1 MERAHKEAYMY
12 IIGENIQI
20 LAPKIK
26 AAIADRDPTY
36 VRQLARAQVD
46 AGASMLDLN
55 IGPRKRDGIEVMQW
69 MVEEVYD
76 EVGPVP
82 LSLDT
87 TNSAAIEAGLKRC
100 RELGITTMINS
111 TSADPD
117 RLNATMPMAAEYGS
131 KIIALAMDKN
141 IPATADGRVG
151 LAMEVIIPKA
161 EELGMPMEDIYL
173 DPLVLTV
180 NGCQEHGPETLNAI
194 RSFKMLW
201 DPPPMTT
208 VGLSNISNSVPH
220 DRRSLLNRTFLVMLL
235 ACDLDSAIAD
245 PLDEAQSDVI
255 RIVEE
260 RDDST
265 GVGKAYLALH
275 DTVAAMEEF
284 TPDHVDMKDPDQV
297 AIYKTV
303 RILENQVI
311 YAHGYLTA

>member
-1 MERAHKEAYMY
+1 MY

-20 LAPKIK
+20 LSARIK
-26 AAIADRDPTY
+26 TAIADRDATHI
-36 VRQLARAQVD
+36 RELARAQLD
-46 AGASMLDLN
+46 HGASMIDLN
-55 IGPRKRDGIEVMQW
+55 IGPRKRDGVEVMQW

-76 EVGPVP
+76 EVGAVP
-82 LSLDT
+82 MSLDT
-87 TNSAAIEAGLKRC
+87 TNSTAIEAGLKKC
-100 RELGITTMINS
+100 NELGIVAMINS

-117 RLNATMPMAAEYGS
+117 RLNTTMPMAAEYGA

-141 IPATADGRVG
+141 IPATADGRVT

-161 EELGMPMEDIYL
+161 EELGIPLENVYL

-220 DRRSLLNRTFLVMLL
+220 QNRSLLNRTFLVMLM

-245 PLDEAQSDVI
+245 PLDATQNEVI
-255 RIVEE
+255 RIVDE
-260 RDDST
+260 RDDSS

-275 DTVAAMEEF
+275 DSVAAMEDF
-284 TPDHVDMKDPDQV
+284 TPDHVDMNDPDQA

-303 RILENQVI
+303 RIIENQVI
-311 YAHGYLTA
+311 YAHGYLTT

>member
-1 MERAHKEAYMY
+1 MY

-20 LAPKIK
+20 LSPKVK
-26 AAIADRDPTY
+26 AAIAEHDPAY
-36 VRQLARAQVD
+36 IREMARNQVD
-46 AGASMLDLN
+46 HGANMLDLN

-69 MVEEVYD
+69 MIDQVYEEV
-76 EVGPVP
+76 GAVP

-87 TNSAAIEAGLKRC
+87 TNAAAIEAGLKRC
-100 RELGITTMINS
+100 QELGITAMINS

-117 RLNATMPMAAEYGS
+117 RLNTTMPMAAEYGS

-161 EELGMPMEDIYL
+161 EELGIPMENVYL
-173 DPLVLTV
+173 DPLILTV

-220 DRRSLLNRTFLVMLL
+220 ENRSLLNRTYLVMLM
-235 ACDLDSAIAD
+235 AAGLDSAIAD
-245 PLDEAQSDVI
+245 PWDTAQNDVI

-265 GVGKAYLALH
+265 GAGKALLALH
-275 DTVAAMEEF
+275 DAVAAMDEF
-284 TPDHVDMKDPDQV
+284 TPDHVDMNDPDQV

-311 YAHGYLTA
+311 YAHGYLTT

>member
-1 MERAHKEAYMY
+1 MY

-26 AAIADRDPTY
+26 AAIANRDATY
-36 VRQLARAQVD
+36 VRELARAQLEH
-46 AGASMLDLN
+46 GASMLDLN

-69 MVEEVYD
+69 MIEEVHD
-76 EVGPVP
+76 EVGSVP

-87 TNSAAIEAGLKRC
+87 TNAAAIEAGLKKC
-100 RELGITTMINS
+100 KELGIGSMINS

-117 RLNATMPMAAEYGS
+117 RLNSTMPMAAEYGA
-131 KIIALAMDKN
+131 KIIALSMDKN
-141 IPATADGRVG
+141 IPATADGRVA
-151 LAMEVIIPKA
+151 LAMEILIPKA
-161 EELGMPMEDIYL
+161 EELGIPMENIYL

-201 DPPPMTT
+201 DPSPMTT

-220 DRRSLLNRTFLVMLL
+220 DRRSLINRTFLVMLM
-235 ACDLDSAIAD
+235 AAGLDSAIAD
-245 PLDEAQSDVI
+245 PMDAKQNEVI

-265 GVGKAYLALH
+265 GAGKAFLALY
-275 DTVAAMEEF
+275 DTVAMMDEF
-284 TPDHVDMKDPDQV
+284 TPDHVDMNDPDQV

-303 RILENQVI
+303 RIIENQVI
-311 YAHGYLTA
+311 YAHGYLTS

>member
-1 MERAHKEAYMY
+1 MY

-20 LAPKIK
+20 LSPRIK
-26 AAIADRDPTY
+26 AAIADKDPTY
-36 VRQLARAQVD
+36 IRELAHAQV
-46 AGASMLDLN
+46 AHGASMLDLN
-55 IGPRKRDGIEVMQW
+55 IGPRKRDGVEVMQW
-69 MVEEVYD
+69 MIEEVYD
-76 EVGPVP
+76 QVGAVA

-87 TNSAAIEAGLKRC
+87 TNAAAIEAGLQKC
-100 RELGITTMINS
+100 QELGIEAMINS

-117 RLNATMPMAAEYGS
+117 RLNTTMPMAAEYGA

-141 IPATADGRVG
+141 IPATADGRVT

-161 EELGMPMEDIYL
+161 EELGIPMERIYL

-201 DPPPMTT
+201 DPSPMTT

-220 DRRSLLNRTFLVMLL
+220 ENRSLINRTFLVMLL
-235 ACDLDSAIAD
+235 ACGLDSAIAD
-245 PLDEAQSDVI
+245 PLDTAQNEVI

-265 GVGKAYLALH
+265 GVGKAFLTLY
-275 DTVAAMEEF
+275 DQVAMMDEF
-284 TPDHVDMKDPDQV
+284 TPDHVDMSDPDQV

-303 RILENQVI
+303 RIIENQVI
-311 YAHGYLTA
+311 YAHGYLAT

>member
-1 MERAHKEAYMY
+1 MLYM
-12 IIGENIQI
+12 IGENIQI
-20 LAPKIK
+20 MAPKIK
-26 AAIADRDPTY
+26 RAIAERDPAY
-36 VRQLARAQVD
+36 IRELARKQVD
-46 AGASMLDLN
+46 AGADRLDLN

-69 MVEEVYD
+69 IVEEVYD

-87 TNSAAIEAGLKRC
+87 TNAAAIEAGLKKC
-100 RELGITTMINS
+100 QELGIDAMINS

-117 RLNATMPMAAEYGS
+117 RLNTTMPMAAKYGA

-141 IPATADGRVG
+141 IPPTADGRIA
-151 LAMEVIIPKA
+151 LAMEILVPKA
-161 EELGMPMEDIYL
+161 EELGIPMENLYL

-180 NGCQEHGPETLNAI
+180 NGTQEHGMETLNSI

-201 DPPPMTT
+201 DPSPMTV

-220 DRRSLLNRTFLVMLL
+220 ENRSLINRTFLVMLL
-235 ACDLDSAIAD
+235 AAGLDAAILD
-245 PLDEAQSDVI
+245 PLDEVQKDVI

-265 GVGKAYLALH
+265 GAGRAYLALY

-284 TPDHVDMKDPDQV
+284 TPDHVDMSDPDQV

-303 RILENQVI
+303 RIIENKVI
-311 YAHGYLTA
+311 YAHGYLTT

>member
-1 MERAHKEAYMY
+1 MY

-20 LAPKIK
+20 LAPRIK
-26 AAIADRDPTY
+26 VAIADRDPAY
-36 VRQLARAQVD
+36 IRELARVQVD
-46 AGASMLDLN
+46 HGAQTLDLN
-55 IGPRKRDGIEVMQW
+55 IGPRKKDGIEVMQW
-69 MVEEVYD
+69 IIDEVYD

-87 TNSAAIEAGLKRC
+87 TNASAIEAGLKRC
-100 RELGITTMINS
+100 KELGIQAMINS

-117 RLNATMPMAAEYGS
+117 RLNTTMPMAAEYGAR
-131 KIIALAMDKN
+131 IIALAMDKN

-151 LAMEVIIPKA
+151 LAMEILIPKA
-161 EELGMPMEDIYL
+161 EELGMPMHNIYL

-201 DPPPMTT
+201 DPSPMTT

-220 DRRSLLNRTFLVMLL
+220 ENRSLLNRTYLVMLM
-235 ACDLDSAIAD
+235 AAGLDTAIAD
-245 PLDEAQSDVI
+245 PLDAAQNEVI

-265 GVGKAYLALH
+265 GAGKAYLALY

-284 TPDHVDMKDPDQV
+284 TPDLVDLSDPDQD
-297 AIYKTV
+297 AIYRTV
-303 RILENQVI
+303 RILENKII
-311 YAHGYLTA
+311 YAHGYLTI

>member
-1 MERAHKEAYMY
+1 MY
-12 IIGENIQI
+12 LIGENIQI

-26 AAIADRDPTY
+26 AAIADRNPAY
-36 VRQLARAQVD
+36 VRELARAQVEH
-46 AGASMLDLN
+46 GAKMLDLN

-69 MVEEVYD
+69 IVEEVYD
-76 EVGPVP
+76 EVGAVP

-87 TNSAAIEAGLKRC
+87 TNAAAIEAGLKKC
-100 RELGITTMINS
+100 GELGITAMINS

-117 RLNATMPMAAEYGS
+117 RLNTTMPMAAQYGCR
-131 KIIALAMDKN
+131 IIALAMDKN
-141 IPATADGRVG
+141 IPPTADGRVN
-151 LAMEVIIPKA
+151 LAMEIIIPKA
-161 EELGMPMEDIYL
+161 EELGIPMENVYL

-201 DPPPMTT
+201 DPSPMTT

-220 DRRSLLNRTFLVMLL
+220 EGRSLLNRTYLVMLL
-235 ACDLDSAIAD
+235 AAGLDSAIAD
-245 PLDEAQSDVI
+245 PLDEAQNEII
-255 RIVEE
+255 RIIEQ

-265 GVGKAYLALH
+265 GVGQAYLSLY
-275 DTVAAMEEF
+275 DSVAAMDEF
-284 TPDHVDMKDPDQV
+284 TPDHVDMNDPDQA

-311 YAHGYLTA
+311 YAHGYLSI

>member
-1 MERAHKEAYMY
+1 ML

-26 AAIADRDPTY
+26 AAIADRDASY
-36 VRQLARAQVD
+36 VRELAQKQVEN
-46 AGASMLDLN
+46 GANMLDLN
-55 IGPRKRDGIEVMQW
+55 IGPRKRDGVEVMRW

-76 EVGPVP
+76 QVGPVP

-87 TNSAAIEAGLKRC
+87 TNSAAIEAGLKKC
-100 RELGITTMINS
+100 RELGIEAMINS

-117 RLNATMPMAAEYGS
+117 RLNTTMPMAAEYGS
-131 KIIALAMDKN
+131 KIVALAMDKN
-141 IPATADGRVG
+141 IPPTADGRVA

-161 EELGMPMEDIYL
+161 EELGMPMENVYL

-201 DPPPMTT
+201 DPSPMTT

-220 DRRSLLNRTFLVMLL
+220 ENRSLINRTYLVMLL
-235 ACDLDSAIAD
+235 ACALDSAIAD
-245 PLDEAQSDVI
+245 PSDEAQNEVI

-265 GVGKAYLALH
+265 GAGKAFLALY
-275 DTVAAMEEF
+275 DSVAAMEEF
-284 TPDHVDMKDPDQV
+284 TPDHVDLSDPEQEK
-297 AIYKTV
+297 IYKTV

-311 YAHGYLTA
+311 YAHGYLAT

>member
-1 MERAHKEAYMY
+1 MY

-20 LAPKIK
+20 LSPKIK
-26 AAIADRDPTY
+26 AAIADRDPSY
-36 VRQLARAQVD
+36 IRALARSQVEH
-46 AGASMLDLN
+46 GASMLDLN

-69 MVEEVYD
+69 IIDEVYD
-76 EVGPVP
+76 EVGAIP

-87 TNSAAIEAGLKRC
+87 TNAAAIEAGLKRC
-100 RELGITTMINS
+100 RALGVEAMINS

-117 RLNATMPMAAEYGS
+117 RLNTTMPMAAEYGS

-141 IPATADGRVG
+141 IPPTADGRVA
-151 LAMEVIIPKA
+151 LAMEILIPKA
-161 EELGMPMEDIYL
+161 EELGLPVENVYL

-201 DPPPMTT
+201 DPSPMTT

-220 DRRSLLNRTFLVMLL
+220 ENRSLLNRTYLVMLL
-235 ACDLDSAIAD
+235 ACGLDSAIAD
-245 PLDEAQSDVI
+245 PLDAAQNEVI

-275 DTVAAMEEF
+275 DAVEAMDEF
-284 TPDHVDMKDPDQV
+284 TPDHVDMSDPDQE
-297 AIYKTV
+297 AIYRTV

-311 YAHGYLTA
+311 YAHGYLTT

>member
-1 MERAHKEAYMY
+1 MY

-20 LAPKIK
+20 LSPRIK

-36 VRQLARAQVD
+36 IRSLARMQIEH
-46 AGASMLDLN
+46 GANILDLN

-69 MVEEVYD
+69 IVEEVHD

-87 TNSAAIEAGLKRC
+87 TNAAAIEAGLKRC
-100 RELGITTMINS
+100 QELGIEAMINS

-117 RLNATMPMAAEYGS
+117 RLNVTMPMAAEHNAR
-131 KIIALAMDKN
+131 IIALAMDKN
-141 IPATADGRVG
+141 IPATADGRVA
-151 LAMEVIIPKA
+151 LAMEVLIPKA
-161 EELGMPMEDIYL
+161 EELGMPMEHVYL

-201 DPPPMTT
+201 DPSPMTT

-220 DRRSLLNRTFLVMLL
+220 ENRSLLNRTYLVMLL
-235 ACDLDSAIAD
+235 AAGLDSAILD
-245 PLDEAQSDVI
+245 PLDAEQKEVM

-265 GVGKAYLALH
+265 GVGQAYLALY
-275 DTVAAMEEF
+275 DTVAAMDEF
-284 TPDHVDMKDPDQV
+284 TPDMVDRSDPDQE
-297 AIYKTV
+297 AIYRTV
-303 RILENQVI
+303 QILENKII
-311 YAHGYLTA
+311 YAHGYLTT

>member
-1 MERAHKEAYMY
+1 MY

-20 LAPKIK
+20 LAPRIK
-26 AAIADRDPTY
+26 LAIADRDPTY
-36 VRQLARAQVD
+36 VRELARKQVD
-46 AGASMLDLN
+46 HGANMLDLN

-69 MVEEVYD
+69 MIEQVYD
-76 EVGPVP
+76 EVGAVP

-87 TNSAAIEAGLKRC
+87 TNAAAIEAGLKKC
-100 RELGITTMINS
+100 KELGIEAMINS

-117 RLNATMPMAAEYGS
+117 RLNTTMPMAAEHGA

-141 IPATADGRVG
+141 IPATADGRVA

-161 EELGMPMEDIYL
+161 EELGIPIEDVYL

-220 DRRSLLNRTFLVMLL
+220 ENRSLLNRTFLVMLM

-245 PLDEAQSDVI
+245 PQDMAQNEVI
-255 RIVEE
+255 RIVEQ

-265 GVGKAYLALH
+265 GVGKAFLALY
-275 DTVAAMEEF
+275 DAVAAMDEF
-284 TPDHVDMKDPDQV
+284 TPDHIDMNDPDQV

>member
-1 MERAHKEAYMY
+1 MY

-20 LAPKIK
+20 LAPRIK
-26 AAIADRDPTY
+26 AAIADRDPSY
-36 VRQLARAQVD
+36 IRELARKQVD

-55 IGPRKRDGIEVMQW
+55 IGPRKKDGVEVMQW
-69 MVEEVYD
+69 IINEVYD

-87 TNSAAIEAGLKRC
+87 TNSAAIEAGLKKC
-100 RELGITTMINS
+100 RELGLVSMINS

-117 RLNATMPMAAEYGS
+117 RLNVTMPMAAEYGS

-141 IPATADGRVG
+141 IPPTADGRVA
-151 LAMEVIIPKA
+151 LAMEILIPKA
-161 EELGMPMEDIYL
+161 EELGIPMENVYL

-220 DRRSLLNRTFLVMLL
+220 ENRSLLNRTYLVMLL
-235 ACDLDSAIAD
+235 AAGLDSAIAD
-245 PLDEAQSDVI
+245 PLDLAQNEVI

-265 GVGKAYLALH
+265 GAGKAYLALY

-284 TPDHVDMKDPDQV
+284 TPDMVDMGDPEQE
-297 AIYKTV
+297 AIYRTV
-303 RILENQVI
+303 RILQNEII
-311 YAHGYLTA
+311 YAHGYLTT

>member
-1 MERAHKEAYMY
+1 MY

-20 LAPKIK
+20 LSPRIK
-26 AAIADRDPTY
+26 VAIADRDPTH
-36 VRQLARAQVD
+36 VRQLARDEVEH
-46 AGASMLDLN
+46 GANMLDLN

-69 MVEEVYD
+69 MIEEVYD
-76 EVGPVP
+76 EVGAVP

-87 TNSAAIEAGLKRC
+87 TNAAAIEAGLKKC
-100 RELGITTMINS
+100 KELGIEAMINS

-117 RLNATMPMAAEYGS
+117 RLNVTMPMAAEYDC
-131 KIIALAMDKN
+131 KIIALSMDKN

-161 EELGMPMEDIYL
+161 EELGISVENVYL

-220 DRRSLLNRTFLVMLL
+220 ESRSLINRTFLVMLM
-235 ACDLDSAIAD
+235 AAGLDSAIAD
-245 PLDEAQSDVI
+245 PLDATQNEVI
-255 RIVEE
+255 RIIEE

-265 GVGKAYLALH
+265 SAGKAYLALH
-275 DTVAAMEEF
+275 DTVAIMDEF
-284 TPDHVDMKDPDQV
+284 TPDHVDMNDPDQL

-311 YAHGYLTA
+311 YAHGYLTT

>member
-1 MERAHKEAYMY
+1 MY
-12 IIGENIQI
+12 LIGENIQI

-26 AAIADRDPTY
+26 AAIADRDPGY
-36 VRQLARAQVD
+36 VRELARAQVD
-46 AGASMLDLN
+46 HGANVLDLN

-69 MVEEVYD
+69 IVEEVYD

-87 TNSAAIEAGLKRC
+87 TNAAAIEAGLQKC
-100 RELGITTMINS
+100 KELGIQAMINS

-117 RLNATMPMAAEYGS
+117 RLNTTMPMAAEYGAR
-131 KIIALAMDKN
+131 IIALAMDKN
-141 IPATADGRVG
+141 IPPTADGRVG
-151 LAMEVIIPKA
+151 LAMEILIPKA
-161 EELGMPMEDIYL
+161 EELGIPLEHIYL

-220 DRRSLLNRTFLVMLL
+220 ENRSLLNRTYLVMLL
-235 ACDLDSAIAD
+235 AAGLDSAIAD
-245 PLDEAQSDVI
+245 PLDAAQNEVI

-265 GVGKAYLALH
+265 GAGQAYLSLY

-284 TPDHVDMKDPDQV
+284 TPDMVDMSDPDQE
-297 AIYKTV
+297 AIYRTV
-303 RILENQVI
+303 RILQNEII
-311 YAHGYLTA
+311 YAHGYLTT

>member
-1 MERAHKEAYMY
+1 MY

-26 AAIADRDPTY
+26 AAIADRDATY
-36 VRQLARAQVD
+36 IRELARKQVD
-46 AGASMLDLN
+46 NGANRLDLN
-55 IGPRKRDGIEVMQW
+55 IGPQKRQGVEVMQW
-69 MVEEVYD
+69 ILDEVYA
-76 EVGPVP
+76 EVGNVPV
-82 LSLDT
+82 SLDT
-87 TNSAAIEAGLKRC
+87 TNADAIEAGLKKC
-100 RELGITTMINS
+100 KELGIGAMINS

-117 RLNATMPMAAEYGS
+117 RLNVTMPMAAEYGA

-141 IPATADGRVG
+141 IPPTADGRVA
-151 LAMEVIIPKA
+151 LAMEILIPKA
-161 EELGMPMEDIYL
+161 EELGIPVEDVYL

-201 DPPPMTT
+201 DPSPMTT

-220 DRRSLLNRTFLVMLL
+220 ENRSLLNRTYLVMLL
-235 ACDLDSAIAD
+235 AAGLDSAIAD
-245 PLDEAQSDVI
+245 PLDEAQNEVI
-255 RIVEE
+255 RIIEE

-275 DTVAAMEEF
+275 DTVAAMDEF
-284 TPDHVDMKDPDQV
+284 TPDQVDMSDPDQE

-311 YAHGYLTA
+311 YAHGYLTT

>member
-1 MERAHKEAYMY
+1 MY

-26 AAIADRDPTY
+26 TAIADRDATY
-36 VRQLARAQVD
+36 VRELARAQVEH
-46 AGASMLDLN
+46 GADMLDLN

-69 MVEEVYD
+69 MIEEVYD
-76 EVGPVP
+76 HVGAVP

-87 TNSAAIEAGLKRC
+87 TNAAAIEAGLKKC
-100 RELGITTMINS
+100 QELGIEAMVNS

-117 RLNATMPMAAEYGS
+117 RLNATMPMAAKYGS

-141 IPATADGRVG
+141 IPATADGRVT
-151 LAMEVIIPKA
+151 LALEVIIPKA
-161 EELGMPMEDIYL
+161 EELGMPLENIYL

-220 DRRSLLNRTFLVMLL
+220 ERRSLINRTYLVMLM
-235 ACDLDSAIAD
+235 AAGLDSAIAD
-245 PLDEAQSDVI
+245 PMDEAQNEVI
-255 RIVEE
+255 RIIEE

-265 GVGKAYLALH
+265 GVGKAFLALH
-275 DTVAAMEEF
+275 DTVAVMDEF
-284 TPDHVDMKDPDQV
+284 TPDHVDMSDPDQV

-311 YAHGYLTA
+311 YAHGYLTT

>member
-1 MERAHKEAYMY
+1 VY

-20 LAPKIK
+20 LSAKIK
-26 AAIADRDPTY
+26 VAIAERDPAH
-36 VRQLARAQVD
+36 VRELARAQVEH
-46 AGASMLDLN
+46 GANVLDLN

-69 MVEEVYD
+69 MIEEVYD
-76 EVGPVP
+76 EVGPVS

-87 TNSAAIEAGLKRC
+87 TNPAAIEAGLKKC
-100 RELGITTMINS
+100 KELGIEAMINS

-117 RLNATMPMAAEYGS
+117 RLNTTMPMAAEYES
-131 KIIALAMDKN
+131 RIIALAMDKN
-141 IPATADGRVG
+141 IPATADGRVT

-161 EELGMPMEDIYL
+161 EELGIPMDRVFL

-201 DPPPMTT
+201 DPSPMTT

-220 DRRSLLNRTFLVMLL
+220 EGRSLINRTYLVMLM
-235 ACDLDSAIAD
+235 AAGLDSAIAD
-245 PLDEAQSDVI
+245 PLDSAQNEVI

-265 GVGKAYLALH
+265 GAGKAYLALY
-275 DTVAAMEEF
+275 DSVAAMDEF
-284 TPDHVDMKDPDQV
+284 TPDHVDMQDPDQ
-297 AIYKTV
+297 AEIYKTV
-303 RILENQVI
+303 RILENRVI
-311 YAHGYLTA
+311 YAHGYLST

>member
-1 MERAHKEAYMY
+1 MY

-26 AAIADRDPTY
+26 AAIADRDPSY
-36 VRQLARAQVD
+36 IRELAQAQVD
-46 AGASMLDLN
+46 HGANVLDLN

-69 MVEEVYD
+69 IIDEVYD

-87 TNSAAIEAGLKRC
+87 TNASAIEAGLKKC
-100 RELGITTMINS
+100 QELGIQPMINS

-117 RLNATMPMAAEYGS
+117 RLNTTMPMAAEYNAR
-131 KIIALAMDKN
+131 IIALAMDKN
-141 IPATADGRVG
+141 IPPTADGRVA
-151 LAMEVIIPKA
+151 LAMEILIPKA
-161 EELGMPMEDIYL
+161 EELGIPMENVYL

-201 DPPPMTT
+201 DPSPMTT

-220 DRRSLLNRTFLVMLL
+220 ENRSLLNRTYLVMLL
-235 ACDLDSAIAD
+235 AAGLDSAILD
-245 PLDEAQSDVI
+245 PMDAAQNEVI

-260 RDDST
+260 RDDSS
-265 GVGKAYLALH
+265 GAGKAYLALY

-284 TPDHVDMKDPDQV
+284 EPDMVDMSDPDQE
-297 AIYKTV
+297 AIYRTV
-303 RILENQVI
+303 RILQNEII
-311 YAHGYLTA
+311 YAHGYLTT

>member
-1 MERAHKEAYMY
+1 MY

-20 LAPKIK
+20 LSPRIK
-26 AAIADRDPTY
+26 AAIAERDATY
-36 VRQLARAQVD
+36 IRQLARAQVEH
-46 AGASMLDLN
+46 GASMLDVN
-55 IGPRKRDGIEVMQW
+55 IGPRKKDGTEVMPW
-69 MVEEVYD
+69 IIEEIYD

-87 TNSAAIEAGLKRC
+87 TNAAAIEAGLKKC
-100 RELGITTMINS
+100 RELGIEAMINS

-117 RLNATMPMAAEYGS
+117 RLNVTMPMAAEYGC

-141 IPATADGRVG
+141 IPPTADGRVA

-161 EELGMPMEDIYL
+161 EELGIPMEKIYL

-201 DPPPMTT
+201 DPSPMTT

-220 DRRSLLNRTFLVMLL
+220 EGRSLINRTYLVMLL
-235 ACDLDSAIAD
+235 AAGLDSAIAD
-245 PLDEAQSDVI
+245 PLDEAQNEVI
-255 RIVEE
+255 RIIEQ
-260 RDDST
+260 RDDRT
-265 GVGKAYLALH
+265 GIGRAYLALY
-275 DTVAAMEEF
+275 DAVANMEEF
-284 TPDHVDMKDPDQV
+284 TPDHVDMSDPDQV

-303 RILENQVI
+303 RILENKVI
-311 YAHGYLTA
+311 YAHGYLTS

>member
-1 MERAHKEAYMY
+1 MY

-20 LAPKIK
+20 LAPRIK
-26 AAIADRDPTY
+26 DAIANHDATY
-36 VRQLARAQVD
+36 VRQLARAQVEH
-46 AGASMLDLN
+46 GANMIDVN

-76 EVGPVP
+76 EVGPVS

-87 TNSAAIEAGLKRC
+87 TNAAAIEAGLKKC
-100 RELGITTMINS
+100 QELGIGAMINS

-117 RLNATMPMAAEYGS
+117 RLNVTMPLAAQYGS

-141 IPATADGRVG
+141 IPPTADGRVA
-151 LAMEVIIPKA
+151 LAMEILIPKA
-161 EELGMPMEDIYL
+161 EELGIPMQNIYL

-180 NGCQEHGPETLNAI
+180 NGCQDHGPETLNAI

-220 DRRSLLNRTFLVMLL
+220 EGRSLLNRTYLVMLM
-235 ACDLDSAIAD
+235 AASLDSAIAD
-245 PLDEAQSDVI
+245 PLDTAQNEVI
-255 RIVEE
+255 RIVEQ

-265 GVGKAYLALH
+265 GIGRAYLALY
-275 DTVAAMEEF
+275 DAVAGMEEF
-284 TPDHVDMKDPDQV
+284 TPDHVDMNDPDQV

-303 RILENQVI
+303 RILENKVI
-311 YAHGYLTA
+311 YAHGYLTS

>member
-1 MERAHKEAYMY
+1 MY

-20 LAPKIK
+20 LAPRIK
-26 AAIADRDPTY
+26 DAIANHDATY
-36 VRQLARAQVD
+36 VRHLARAQVEH
-46 AGASMLDLN
+46 GANMVDVN

-69 MVEEVYD
+69 MVEEIYD

-87 TNSAAIEAGLKRC
+87 TNAAAIESGLKKC
-100 RELGITTMINS
+100 NELGIEAMINS

-117 RLNATMPMAAEYGS
+117 RLNVTMPLAAQYGS

-141 IPATADGRVG
+141 IPPTADGRVG
-151 LAMEVIIPKA
+151 LAMEVLIPKA
-161 EELGMPMEDIYL
+161 EELGIPMQNIYL

-180 NGCQEHGPETLNAI
+180 NGCQDHGPETLNAI

-220 DRRSLLNRTFLVMLL
+220 EGRSLLNRTYLVMLM
-235 ACDLDSAIAD
+235 ATGLDSAIAD
-245 PLDEAQSDVI
+245 PLDTVQNEVI
-255 RIVEE
+255 RIVEQ

-265 GVGKAYLALH
+265 GIGRAYLALH
-275 DTVAAMEEF
+275 DAVAAMEEF
-284 TPDHVDMKDPDQV
+284 TPDHVDMNDPDQV
-297 AIYKTV
+297 TIYKTV
-303 RILENQVI
+303 RILENKVI
-311 YAHGYLTA
+311 YAHGYLIS